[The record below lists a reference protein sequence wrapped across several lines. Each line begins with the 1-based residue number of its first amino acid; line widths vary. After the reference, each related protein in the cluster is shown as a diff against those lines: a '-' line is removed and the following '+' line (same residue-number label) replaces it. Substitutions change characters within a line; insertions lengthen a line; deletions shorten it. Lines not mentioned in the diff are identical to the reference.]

1 MTNANATFRLA
12 SYNIIDIYMNLEL
25 LVHNTPI
32 TFVLPEP
39 IELGYVS
46 LKVVHFGLATHA

>member
-12 SYNIIDIYMNLEL
+12 SYNIIDIYLHLEL
-25 LVHNTPI
+25 LVHNTPT
-32 TFVLPEP
+32 TFALPEP